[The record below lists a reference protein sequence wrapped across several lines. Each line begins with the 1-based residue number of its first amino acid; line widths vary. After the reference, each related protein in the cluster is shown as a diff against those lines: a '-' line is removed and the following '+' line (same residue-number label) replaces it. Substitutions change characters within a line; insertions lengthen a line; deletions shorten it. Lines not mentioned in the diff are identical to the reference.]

1 LPKSIV
7 SETGAVMQLELEN
20 EFGVII
26 QCSDIIVQRLNLY

>member
-1 LPKSIV
+1 VEIVLPKSIV

-26 QCSDIIVQRLNLY
+26 